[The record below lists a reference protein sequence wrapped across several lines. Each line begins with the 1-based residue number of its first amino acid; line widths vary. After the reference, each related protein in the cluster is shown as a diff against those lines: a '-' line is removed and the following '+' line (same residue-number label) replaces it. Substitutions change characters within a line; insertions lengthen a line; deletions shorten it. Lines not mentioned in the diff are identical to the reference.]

1 MRVADTI
8 AHPSMRIIIYTLEK
22 HYYVEYEAGP
32 MKQGFRF
39 SKEQMGSLDGLKNV
53 VDQAF
58 HQQVEKRFHEMHK
71 QAMEA
76 VRSGE
81 QWAVSGEWWAK
92 LNIPSNALNIFP
104 AWGFSAVHEGFFRV
118 ICEFKASH
126 FWYHQW

>member
-39 SKEQMGSLDGLKNV
+39 SKEQMGSLDGLKKV
-53 VDQAF
+53 VNQAF

-81 QWAVSGEWWAK
+81 
-92 LNIPSNALNIFP
+92 L
-104 AWGFSAVHEGFFRV
+104 
-118 ICEFKASH
+118 
-126 FWYHQW
+126 